1 VKALSPHVRNL
12 DDEQIRAIADKG
24 GTIGINF
31 SNAFLRPDMQREAT
45 DTDLEVIVAHFDY
58 IVNLVG
64 DEHVS
69 FGTDFDGTSIP
80 ECVKDA
86 AGLPVV
92 LRALQSRGYSEDRL
106 ERICNGNWLRVMREA
121 WGG

>member
-1 VKALSPHVRNL
+1 
-12 DDEQIRAIADKG
+12 
-24 GTIGINF
+24 
-31 SNAFLRPDMQREAT
+31 MQREAT
-45 DTDLEVIVAHFDY
+45 DTDLDVIVAHFDY